1 MSGSIECKILVVSV
15 NSDNVGGGE
24 EDVSPGAKFMDDCKE
39 FPVVDVVIS
48 FCLIEGMR
56 YASNGSE
63 SSPIILLGEDG
74 PCCKL
79 RCIHFQ
85 KERSFIVRSL

>member
-24 EDVSPGAKFMDDCKE
+24 EDVSPGAKSVDDCEE

-48 FCLIEGMR
+48 FCLVKGAG
-56 YASNGSE
+56 YTSNRLE
-63 SSPIILLGEDG
+63 SPPVILLGKDG
-74 PCCKL
+74 PCCEL
-79 RCIHFQ
+79 RCIHF
-85 KERSFIVRSL
+85 